1 MILCRLFWEFCKT
14 GLFAIGGGMATVP
27 FLREIADK
35 TGWFTAGQLADMI
48 AVSESTPGPLGV
60 NMATYVGYTVGLSQL
75 GSPWMGI
82 VGAVVATLG
91 LIFPSIV
98 IVLCI
103 SFFLKRFRTSTLVD
117 AALYG
122 LRPASVALIS
132 AAGVEIVLFAIL
144 RVDSIYQIGAAQLSW
159 KSVALAAGVYAGTN
173 LIPKLKKLHPIW
185 FILLSAIVGV
195 VLKMG

>member
-1 MILCRLFWEFCKT
+1 MILCKLFWEFCKT

-60 NMATYVGYTVGLSQL
+60 NMATYVGYTVGSSQL

-103 SFFLKRFRTSTLVD
+103 SFFLKRFRTSTPVD

-144 RVDSIYQIGAAQLSW
+144 QVDSIYQIGAAQLSW
-159 KSVALAAGVYAGTN
+159 KSVLLAAGVYAGTN
-173 LIPKLKKLHPIW
+173 LIPKLRKLHPIW

>member
-1 MILCRLFWEFCKT
+1 MILCKLFWEFCKT

-82 VGAVVATLG
+82 VGAVTATLG

-173 LIPKLKKLHPIW
+173 LIPKIKKLHPIW

-195 VLKMG
+195 ILKMG

>member
-1 MILCRLFWEFCKT
+1 
-14 GLFAIGGGMATVP
+14 
-27 FLREIADK
+27 
-35 TGWFTAGQLADMI
+35 
-48 AVSESTPGPLGV
+48 
-60 NMATYVGYTVGLSQL
+60 MATYVGYTVGSSQL

-159 KSVALAAGVYAGTN
+159 KSVALAAVYAGTN

-185 FILLSAIVGV
+185 FILLSAIAGI

>member
-1 MILCRLFWEFCKT
+1 MILCKLFWEFCKT

-27 FLREIADK
+27 FLREI
-35 TGWFTAGQLADMI
+35 AGQLADMI

-60 NMATYVGYTVGLSQL
+60 NMATYVGYTVGSSQL

-82 VGAVVATLG
+82 VGAVTATLG

-185 FILLSAIVGV
+185 FILLSAIVGII
-195 VLKMG
+195 LKMG

>member
-60 NMATYVGYTVGLSQL
+60 NMATYVGYTVGSTQL

-82 VGAVVATLG
+82 VGAVTATLG

-185 FILLSAIVGV
+185 FILLSAVVGV
-195 VLKMG
+195 LLKMG

>member
-1 MILCRLFWEFCKT
+1 MILCKLFWEFCKT

-60 NMATYVGYTVGLSQL
+60 NMATYVGYTVGSSQL

-144 RVDSIYQIGAAQLSW
+144 RVDSIYQVGAAQLSW

-173 LIPKLKKLHPIW
+173 LIPKLKKVHPIW
-185 FILLSAIVGV
+185 FILLSAIVGII
-195 VLKMG
+195 LKMG

>member
-1 MILCRLFWEFCKT
+1 MILCKLFWEFCKT

-60 NMATYVGYTVGLSQL
+60 NMATYVGYTVGSTQL

-82 VGAVVATLG
+82 VGAVTATLG

-103 SFFLKRFRTSTLVD
+103 RIFLKRFRTSTLVD

-144 RVDSIYQIGAAQLSW
+144 RVDSVYQIGAAQLSW

-185 FILLSAIVGV
+185 FILLSAIVGII
-195 VLKMG
+195 LKMG

>member
-1 MILCRLFWEFCKT
+1 MILCKLFWEFCKT

-60 NMATYVGYTVGLSQL
+60 NMATYVGYTVGSTQL

-82 VGAVVATLG
+82 VGAVTATLG

-132 AAGVEIVLFAIL
+132 AAGVEIVLFAML

-159 KSVALAAGVYAGTN
+159 KSVLLAAGVYAGTN

-195 VLKMG
+195 LLKMG

>member
-1 MILCRLFWEFCKT
+1 MILCKLFWEFCKT

-60 NMATYVGYTVGLSQL
+60 NMATYVGYTVGSTQL

-82 VGAVVATLG
+82 VGAVTATLG

-144 RVDSIYQIGAAQLSW
+144 RVDSVYQIGAAQLSW

-185 FILLSAIVGV
+185 FILLSAIAGI

>member
-1 MILCRLFWEFCKT
+1 MILCKLFWEFCKT

-60 NMATYVGYTVGLSQL
+60 NMATYVGYTVGSSQL
-75 GSPWMGI
+75 GSLWMGI

-195 VLKMG
+195 ILKMG

>member
-1 MILCRLFWEFCKT
+1 MILCKLFWEFCKT

-60 NMATYVGYTVGLSQL
+60 NMATYVGYTVGSTQL

-82 VGAVVATLG
+82 VGAVTATLG

-185 FILLSAIVGV
+185 FILLSAIVGI

>member
-1 MILCRLFWEFCKT
+1 MILCKLFWEFCKT

-60 NMATYVGYTVGLSQL
+60 NMATYVGYTVGSSQL

-82 VGAVVATLG
+82 VGAVTATLG

-144 RVDSIYQIGAAQLSW
+144 RVDSIYQIGAVQLSW

-185 FILLSAIVGV
+185 FILLSAIAGI

>member
-1 MILCRLFWEFCKT
+1 MILCKLFWEFCKT

-60 NMATYVGYTVGLSQL
+60 NMATYVGYTVGSTQL

-82 VGAVVATLG
+82 VGAVTATLG

-159 KSVALAAGVYAGTN
+159 KSVLLAAGVYAGTN

-195 VLKMG
+195 LLKMG

>member
-1 MILCRLFWEFCKT
+1 MILCKLFWEFCKT

-82 VGAVVATLG
+82 VGAVAATLG

-132 AAGVEIVLFAIL
+132 AAGVEIVLFAML

-185 FILLSAIVGV
+185 FILLSAIVGII
-195 VLKMG
+195 LKMG

>member
-1 MILCRLFWEFCKT
+1 MILCKLFWEFCKT

-60 NMATYVGYTVGLSQL
+60 NMATYVGYTVGSSQL

-82 VGAVVATLG
+82 VGAVTATLG

-159 KSVALAAGVYAGTN
+159 KSVLLAAGVYTGTN

-185 FILLSAIVGV
+185 FILLSAIVGII
-195 VLKMG
+195 LKMG

>member
-1 MILCRLFWEFCKT
+1 MILCKLFWEFCKT

-27 FLREIADK
+27 FLREIANK

-60 NMATYVGYTVGLSQL
+60 NMATYVGYTVGSSQL

-82 VGAVVATLG
+82 VGAVTATLG

-144 RVDSIYQIGAAQLSW
+144 RVDSVYQIGAAQLSW

-173 LIPKLKKLHPIW
+173 LIPKLKKIHPIW
-185 FILLSAIVGV
+185 FILLSAIAGI

>member
-1 MILCRLFWEFCKT
+1 MILCKLFWEFCKT

-195 VLKMG
+195 ILKMG

>member
-1 MILCRLFWEFCKT
+1 MILCKLFWEFCKT

-60 NMATYVGYTVGLSQL
+60 NMATYVGYTVGSTQL

-82 VGAVVATLG
+82 VGAVAATLG

-185 FILLSAIVGV
+185 FILLSAIVGII
-195 VLKMG
+195 LKMG

>member
-1 MILCRLFWEFCKT
+1 MILCKLFWEFCKT

-82 VGAVVATLG
+82 VGAVTATLG

-144 RVDSIYQIGAAQLSW
+144 QVDSIYQIGAAQLSW

-185 FILLSAIVGV
+185 FILLSAIVGI